1 MNEKLEKAKEKI
13 SVKIKKAKEVAG
25 KLKEAVKT
33 WAKENPEEAAGLV
46 CSSVFISGGAIV
58 KAIDKAR
65 KDKEEY
71 KDRECRQWDP
81 VTGQYYYTKRPMT
94 MNEKLE
100 LDRRMQN
107 GERKG
112 IVLKDMGVL

>member
-1 MNEKLEKAKEKI
+1 MNKKLESMKSKI
-13 SVKIKKAKEVAG
+13 SEKAKKAKEGLG
-25 KLKEAVKT
+25 KAKEAVKA
-33 WAKENPEEAAGLV
+33 WAKENPEEAAGLL
-46 CSSVFISGGAIV
+46 CSAIFVGGGAVV
-58 KAIDKAR
+58 KAAGKAK

-81 VTGQYYYTKRPMT
+81 VTGQYYYTKRPLKMD
-94 MNEKLE
+94 EKLE

-112 IVLKDMGVL
+112 MVLKDMGVM